1 VRIALD
7 PKELAK
13 HPLRVGLSMKVEV
26 ETRAAGKTETRP
38 ATRYVTP
45 VEDAKGADAL
55 IRSILQANQVHK
67 G

>member
-1 VRIALD
+1 
-7 PKELAK
+7 
-13 HPLRVGLSMKVEV
+13 VGLSMKVEV